1 MDGSYKQKINK
12 AAEVLNDTI
21 DQLDSIHIYRALHP
35 LLSKKYI
42 LSHKTSLNI
51 FKKIETILRIFS
63 DHNGMKLEIKH
74 RNKNGKRTSKW
85 KLKNILLKKPIGK

>member
-21 DQLDSIHIYRALHP
+21 
-35 LLSKKYI
+35 
-42 LSHKTSLNI
+42 SHKTSVNI
-51 FKKIETILRIFS
+51 FKNIETISSIFS

-85 KLKNILLKKPIGK
+85 KLKNILFKKPIGK

>member
-1 MDGSYKQKINK
+1 MDGSYKQKINR

-21 DQLDSIHIYRALHP
+21 
-35 LLSKKYI
+35 
-42 LSHKTSLNI
+42 SHKTSLNI
-51 FKKIETILRIFS
+51 FKKIETISSIFS

-85 KLKNILLKKPIGK
+85 KLKNILFKKPIGK